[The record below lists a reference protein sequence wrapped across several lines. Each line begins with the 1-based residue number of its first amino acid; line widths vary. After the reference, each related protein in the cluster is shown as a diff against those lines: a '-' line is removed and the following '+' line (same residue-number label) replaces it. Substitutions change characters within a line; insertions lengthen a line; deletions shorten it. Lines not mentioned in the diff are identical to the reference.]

1 MAAFENGISKMTS
14 KRKIQSQIQ
23 FSKYKKKKKTLQSRK
38 KESNDRK
45 NYMGQLMI
53 LRQFPLADISNTDF

>member
-1 MAAFENGISKMTS
+1 MVAFENGISKMTS

-23 FSKYKKKKKTLQSRK
+23 FSKYKKKNLQSWK

-53 LRQFPLADISNTDF
+53 PR